1 MNKEIIEVLKE
12 INKQDYN
19 IKYNNMLEYLSS
31 KGIDIIPS
39 GGGKI
44 SNCYCAQHYKV
55 ISNILL
61 NKRDIEELHF
71 FGLLG
76 YGQEFWQSNHELLDN
91 GKYSI
96 IAVSRCDSSD

>member
-1 MNKEIIEVLKE
+1 MNKEIIEALKE
-12 INKQDYN
+12 INKQDFA
-19 IKYNNMLEYLSS
+19 IKFDNMLQYLSS
-31 KGIDIIPS
+31 KGIDITNS

-44 SNCYCAQHYKV
+44 SNCYCSQHYKV

-61 NKRDIEELHF
+61 SKRDIEELHF

-76 YGQEFWQSNHELLDN
+76 YGQEFWQGNPELLDN

-96 IAVSRCDSSD
+96 TAVSRCDSSD